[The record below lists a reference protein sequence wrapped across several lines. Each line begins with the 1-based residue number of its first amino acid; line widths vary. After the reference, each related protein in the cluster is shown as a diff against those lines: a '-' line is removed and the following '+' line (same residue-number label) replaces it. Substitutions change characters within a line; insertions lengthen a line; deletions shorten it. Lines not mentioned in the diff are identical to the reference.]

1 MSCAF
6 LLRPS
11 VWWAK
16 REATQSAEPRV
27 GPDRRLACARRG
39 QSTRTLSA
47 YAVELT
53 WPERGEG
60 VEDCRDERLEVRH
73 AVGRR
78 ADK

>member
-1 MSCAF
+1 M
-6 LLRPS
+6 
-11 VWWAK
+11 
-16 REATQSAEPRV
+16 
-27 GPDRRLACARRG
+27 G
-39 QSTRTLSA
+39 TLSA

-60 VEDCRDERLEVRH
+60 VEDCRDERLEVYH